1 MTASTTTPESTQV
14 LVDYLHHALAAE
26 HAVADLLAAEPVRHA
41 HGHYPRMVA
50 GKAKRARQRIHELDS
65 RLATL
70 SGPTGT
76 WSATA
81 GTVRRLAAD
90 AWEVSATTV
99 TAGIDA
105 VRRPPVEPALVEHVH
120 QLAAAIAVAHTAHR
134 ALTEIAQ
141 ADGDT
146 ATAELATAC
155 RREHAD
161 LRTSIDEAVPE
172 VVATM
177 LESATRPTYRD
188 ATAEGATRV
197 REAATH
203 LGDDARTAQHELRDA
218 VTALWRREPKPTA
231 QRSGGRH
238 TIKTGSAVPKPA
250 DLPIDDYPQHSA
262 AEIVDRLPQLTPEQL
277 DDVERYERTHAAR
290 VTVLNKIQQLRQTPA
305 D

>member
-1 MTASTTTPESTQV
+1 M
-14 LVDYLHHALAAE
+14 LLDYLHHALAAE
-26 HAVADLLAAEPVRHA
+26 HTVADLLAAEPVRHA

-50 GKAKRARQRIHELDS
+50 GKAKRARQRIRELDS
-65 RLATL
+65 RLTAL

-76 WSATA
+76 WSTTA

-90 AWEVSATTV
+90 AWEVSTTTV

-141 ADGDT
+141 ANGDT
-146 ATAELATAC
+146 TTAELATAC

-177 LESATRPTYRD
+177 LESTTRPTYRD
-188 ATAEGATRV
+188 ATGEGATRV

-218 VTALWRREPKPTA
+218 VTAIWRREPKPTA

-238 TIKTGSAVPKPA
+238 KIKTGSAVPKA
-250 DLPIDDYPQHSA
+250 ANVPIDDYPRFTA
-262 AEIVDRLPQLTPEQL
+262 AEIVSRLPQLTPEQL
-277 DDVERYERTHAAR
+277 ETVERYERTHAAR
-290 VTVLNKIQQLRQTPA
+290 VTVLNKIRELRQNRA
-305 D
+305 E